1 MRYEITREDILRI
14 IEEEKQKI
22 KTAAAKPKQADKLPD
37 DKDKKLV
44 SKGLKVV
51 NKKSGIEY
59 VIGSKTG
66 DEDYVLKD
74 PEGKKQRLAYKELQG
89 NYKVS

>member
-1 MRYEITREDILRI
+1 MKSELTREDILRI

-22 KTAAAKPKQADKLPD
+22 KTAAAKPKKFDELPD
-37 DKDKKLV
+37 DEELV
-44 SKGLKVV
+44 SHGLKVV
-51 NKKSGIEY
+51 NDDGVEY

-74 PEGKKQRLAYKELQG
+74 PEGKKQRLAYKKL
-89 NYKVS
+89 KSDFRVS